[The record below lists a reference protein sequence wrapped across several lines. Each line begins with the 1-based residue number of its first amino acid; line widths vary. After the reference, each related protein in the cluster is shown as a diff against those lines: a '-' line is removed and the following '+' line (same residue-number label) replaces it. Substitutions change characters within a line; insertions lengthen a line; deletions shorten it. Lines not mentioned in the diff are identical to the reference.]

1 MIGTDARDAG
11 DKGASIGPQTMVVF
25 DLGGVLVRICRSWE
39 EACDAAGEPY
49 HSAMREPELLEA
61 RKLISRRHEIGEIEC
76 DEFFAAM
83 AASTRGMYNELQVR
97 SIHGAWLLG
106 EYHGVGTLV
115 DDLHDAGVRTGVL
128 SNTNHAH
135 WVRMMPARWHGGRE
149 PVGVPDLHPAAGYPT
164 LGKIHAPHASHLL
177 GHAKPN
183 VEIHRAFEAAVR
195 VGPEQLLFFDDLAD
209 NVAGAKAAGWTVVQ
223 VDHTGDTAAQMRA
236 ALQHRG
242 IL

>member
-11 DKGASIGPQTMVVF
+11 LAGASAGSRTMVVF

-39 EACDAAGEPY
+39 EACNAAGQPY
-49 HSAMREPELLEA
+49 HAEMRDPELLED
-61 RKLISRRHEIGEIEC
+61 RRVISRRHEIGEMEC
-76 DEFFAAM
+76 DAFFAAM
-83 AASTRGMYNELQVR
+83 AASTRGMYNERQVR
-97 SIHGAWLLG
+97 CIHGAWLLG
-106 EYHGVGTLV
+106 EYDGVGTLV
-115 DDLHDAGVRTGVL
+115 DDLHHAGIRTGVL

-135 WVRMMPARWHGGRE
+135 WVRLMPARWHGGRE
-149 PVGVPDLHPAAGYPT
+149 PVGVPDLLPAAGYPT

-183 VEIHRAFEAAVR
+183 LEIHRAFEAAVI
-195 VGPEQLLFFDDLAD
+195 VGPEQVLFFDDLAD
-209 NVAGAKAAGWTVVQ
+209 NVAGAKAAGWTVEH

-236 ALQHRG
+236 ALRHRG